1 MMAGYA
7 AARGELRFSAWP
19 DPLLQFHWLPIDL
32 IHAGLYLAFAMGA
45 GSVLNQIHDI
55 ESDTLNSKLFIL
67 GKKYVPV
74 QHAYIESIL
83 LLIFSIVLAYLLNPA
98 SALVLILSLVW
109 AGYLYNFY
117 PFAFKNYP
125 IRGLIANMG
134 MGWSVFVMG
143 WLVIKPFDIDGI
155 IVSIPYLLYNT
166 ALYLITTLP
175 DMLGDKRTGKRTIAV
190 AYGPRATL
198 WLCLLFMAMS
208 LVTAFYLQDALV
220 TVVAVAAI
228 PLVAFAA
235 FRQNVETAVRA
246 VKLGIFL
253 FSLGICIKFPGFL
266 VMIVAAYFGTRYY
279 YKARFDYDYPNF
291 KGK

>member
-19 DPLLQFHWLPIDL
+19 EPLLQLHWLPIDL
-32 IHAGLYLAFAMGA
+32 LHAGLYLAFAMGA

-67 GKKYVPV
+67 GKNFVPV
-74 QHAYIESIL
+74 NHAYMQSVL
-83 LLIFSIVLAYLLNPA
+83 LLVAGILLAYLLNPE
-98 SALVLILSLVW
+98 SALVLILSLIW
-109 AGYLYNFY
+109 AGYLYNFH

-125 IRGLIANMG
+125 IRGLLANMG

-143 WLVIKPFDIDGI
+143 WLVVMPFGKQGL

-175 DMLGDKRTGKRTIAV
+175 DMEGDKSSGKRTIAV
-190 AYGPRATL
+190 AYGLRATL
-198 WLCLLFMAMS
+198 WLCLLFMIAS
-208 LVTAFYLQDALV
+208 LATAFYLQDVLV
-220 TVVAVAAI
+220 VLVAAAAL
-228 PLVAFAA
+228 PLVLIAA
-235 FRQNVETAVRA
+235 IRRDTETAVRA
-246 VKLGIFL
+246 VKLGIFF
-253 FSLGICIKFPGFL
+253 FSLAICFKFPGFL

-279 YKARFDYDYPNF
+279 YKTRFDYDYPNF